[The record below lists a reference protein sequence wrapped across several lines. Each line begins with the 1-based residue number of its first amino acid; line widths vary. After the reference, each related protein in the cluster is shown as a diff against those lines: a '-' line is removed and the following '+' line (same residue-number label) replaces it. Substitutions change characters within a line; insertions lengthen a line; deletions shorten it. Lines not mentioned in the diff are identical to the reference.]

1 VLLRKG
7 ADGDRIKVVFV
18 SVDPERYTQAH
29 LKEYMSSFDA
39 RIVAVSGLPETIAAV
54 ARATRI
60 SRATSTTSISIRSS
74 IGTCRA
80 SAIGH
85 TVASIAMSHVGFCR
99 RIGAAMLPRLQ
110 ALSENNGRPVG
121 NGEGA
126 VAHPTF

>member
-60 SRATSTTSISIRSS
+60 SRATSTTSVSIRSS

-80 SAIGH
+80 SAIGYSSFH
-85 TVASIAMSHVGFCR
+85 RYVARGLLPPDWGGDVAEIA
-99 RIGAAMLPRLQ
+99 GAF
-110 ALSENNGRPVG
+110 
-121 NGEGA
+121 GE
-126 VAHPTF
+126 